1 MSYPPR
7 TGSTA
12 AIKWTVALVGIA
24 AITGIGYF
32 MVKDEVKTPKLPPL
46 LQSATVQPNVA
57 TSEPSKAVEKP
68 VYEDPVSAPEP
79 EPLPDL
85 NQSDTFVMAALQ
97 GLSIDGLVELI
108 LPEEILRK
116 TVRAVDALE
125 GGRVVTDYRPI
136 VSPQGSFIADT
147 LQVKV
152 AAGELGSTE
161 EVEQYRISAKNYAR
175 YTVYVRVIAALNT
188 DAAVN
193 TYKRF
198 YPLLNKAYQ
207 ELGLGKGNFHSVL
220 VRAIDHLLAAPD
232 ADASMSLVR
241 PKVYYQFA
249 DPVLEKLPETHK
261 LMMRMGLD
269 NEQQLK
275 QSLRGIRLKLIQ
287 K

>member
-12 AIKWTVALVGIA
+12 AIKWAVALIGVAAIA
-24 AITGIGYF
+24 AVGYF
-32 MVKDEVKTPKLPPL
+32 MVKDEVKSPKLPALP
-46 LQSATVQPNVA
+46 QPVAVQPTA
-57 TSEPSKAVEKP
+57 IPEPSKPVEKP
-68 VYEDPVSAPEP
+68 VYEDPKPAPEP
-79 EPLPDL
+79 EALPDL
-85 NQSDTFVMAALQ
+85 NQSDASVIAALQ
-97 GLSIDGLVELI
+97 SLSVEGLVGLV
-108 LPEEILRK
+108 LTEEVLRK

-125 GGRVVTDYRPI
+125 GGRVVTDYRPV
-136 VSPQGSFIADT
+136 VSPQGGFIADT

-175 YTVYVRVIAALNT
+175 YTVYVRVISALNT

-220 VRAIDHLLAAPD
+220 IRALDNLLAAPD
-232 ADASMSLVR
+232 ADANMTLVR
-241 PKVYYQFA
+241 PKVYYEFA

-261 LMMRMGLD
+261 MMMRMGQD
-269 NEQQLK
+269 NEQKLK